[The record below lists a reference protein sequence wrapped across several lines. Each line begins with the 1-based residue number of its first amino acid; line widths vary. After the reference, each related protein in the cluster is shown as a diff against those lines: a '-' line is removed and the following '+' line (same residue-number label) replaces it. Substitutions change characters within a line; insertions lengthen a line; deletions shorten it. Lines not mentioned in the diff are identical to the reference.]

1 MLKKGCCIHL
11 LDNRKY
17 MKDYLN
23 LNGSLSIYLG
33 RKQNKKK
40 RLPDLHPT
48 IAFILCGK
56 CNLII

>member
-1 MLKKGCCIHL
+1 
-11 LDNRKY
+11 

-40 RLPDLHPT
+40 ATAGFASDNRFHLMW
-48 IAFILCGK
+48 K
-56 CNLII
+56 M